1 MELEIGKM
9 RILII
14 SGTSSVGPDRKTM
27 YPGDFEAQARY
38 TYKNI
43 KDILKHR
50 NFEVKDVIRWRIYLK
65 DIKAHYAR
73 FNKIRDDFFKE
84 NGLKREDLAPS
95 TCVEA
100 KLCREELSVE
110 IEAIAVKEKET

>member
-1 MELEIGKM
+1 MELEMGK
-9 RILII
+9 IKVLII
-14 SGTSSVGPDRKTM
+14 SGTSSVGPGRKTM
-27 YPGDFEAQARY
+27 YPGNFEAQARH

-50 NFEVKDVIRWRIYLK
+50 NFEVKDVVRWRIYLK
-65 DIKAHYAR
+65 DIRAHYAR
-73 FNKIRDDFFKE
+73 FNKIRDGFFRK
-84 NGLKREDLAPS
+84 NGIKRKDMAPS

-110 IEAIAVKEKET
+110 IEAVAVKET